1 MERKVGKCQRG
12 HGAKA
17 MHRGCSSSSSEWRK
31 NRCIVYDCGRAMPK
45 SAQLCRIGGT
55 SAKLRDCCT
64 GSRHGR
70 RFPAGWDVGSS
81 VRRFGCASS
90 RLLDEWKVRNAGPNM
105 RVGSPPNFLRDIWD
119 MIRISYSRGWR
130 CSWNEF
136 FFLFD
141 CKLQFSI
148 FWNISMII
156 REIALFIVFLIFF
169 FVLREWWFYL
179 SAI

>member
-1 MERKVGKCQRG
+1 
-12 HGAKA
+12 
-17 MHRGCSSSSSEWRK
+17 MHRGCSSSSEWRK

-70 RFPAGWDVGSS
+70 SFPAGWDAGSS
-81 VRRFGCASS
+81 FRRMKSS
-90 RLLDEWKVRNAGPNM
+90 KRRSTGLNM
-105 RVGSPPNFLRDIWD
+105 RAGSLTFFVISGTWFLIHEDGDARE
-119 MIRISYSRGWR
+119 M
-130 CSWNEF
+130 N

-148 FWNISMII
+148 SWNISMII
-156 REIALFIVFLIFF
+156 WEIAFLIFF
-169 FVLREWWFYL
+169 FVLEEWWFYL
-179 SAI
+179 SII